1 MLNTYMMDTLRQ
13 IAHGIAVHFGSD
25 CEVVIHD
32 LTGSVNE
39 SSIVMIENG
48 HVSNRKTG
56 DGPSHVVLDAIKHGP
71 EKMEDKLASLTRTG
85 DGKILKSSTMF
96 IRDESD
102 KVCAILGINYDI
114 SKLLAAESAIGQ
126 ITATTEAREASS
138 AYGLERIPLNVGDLL
153 DELITQ
159 SIRLIG
165 KPVPMMTKEE
175 KIRAIQF
182 LNDSGAFLIT
192 KSGDKVSSTFGI
204 SKYTLYSYMDAGKNN
219 L

>member
-1 MLNTYMMDTLRQ
+1 MMDTLRQ

-32 LTGSVNE
+32 LSTSVNE
-39 SSIVMIENG
+39 STIVSIENG
-48 HVSNRKTG
+48 QVSNRKTG

-71 EKMEDKLASLTRTG
+71 EKMEDKLATLTRTS

-96 IRDESD
+96 IRDEAG

-114 SKLLAAESAIGQ
+114 SKLLAVESAIGQ
-126 ITATTEAREASS
+126 LTATDETREATS

-192 KSGDKVSSTFGI
+192 KSGDKVSSTYGI
-204 SKYTLYSYMDAGKNN
+204 SKYTLYSYIDAGKNN
-219 L
+219 Q